1 MSVAP
6 VSGSNAHTNGVVA
19 TRIDVIAEA
28 QASLAV
34 TSGEGQCAFAAIFT
48 NQIDACAV
56 VLAAMTQT
64 VVNIRFAAVTL
75 EAGRTDAP
83 EAPEAID
90 DLASTFILAGVTE
103 TRVNL
108 VLTRVAMKTW

>member
-1 MSVAP
+1 
-6 VSGSNAHTNGVVA
+6 
-19 TRIDVIAEA
+19 
-28 QASLAV
+28 
-34 TSGEGQCAFAAIFT
+34 
-48 NQIDACAV
+48 
-56 VLAAMTQT
+56 MTQT

-90 DLASTFILAGVTE
+90 DLATTFILAGVTE

-108 VLTRVAMKTW
+108 VLTRVAMKTRQTGADELLEASLFAGTTVRAGICEARITLSHHCRVCLLDTEHEVAEWTVDVLAAASQ